1 MLSGPLEPLSS
12 LKLWPNKM
20 VFWMQVVT
28 VVVVVVAASDV
39 RALVLSQVV
48 AQHDGLLDAV
58 VVDDFVADL

>member
-28 VVVVVVAASDV
+28 VVVVVAASDV